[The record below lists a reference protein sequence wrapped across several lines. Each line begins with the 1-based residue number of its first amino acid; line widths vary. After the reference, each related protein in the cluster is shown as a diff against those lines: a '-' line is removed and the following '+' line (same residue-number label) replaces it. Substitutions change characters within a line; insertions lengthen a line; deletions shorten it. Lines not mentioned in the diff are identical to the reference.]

1 MIIYNDKQML
11 SSIIKHQ
18 EGTSLKTDSADYKK
32 MLSRRPLNVQA
43 RFGGDEVGLISG
55 RDIATAAK
63 ETGSIVL
70 AGNARNALV
79 IKGLLKA
86 AKELNAPVLIEL
98 AKSESAYCGAT
109 YDNIPDYAVKYS
121 KELGDGVLF
130 ALHVD
135 HFAVKNH
142 DDLIKGSAML
152 TKIIANGF
160 TSVAIDASH
169 LEDYEN
175 LCATRDL
182 GTWLPSGIGLEC
194 EVGEIK
200 GAGELS
206 TVEEALYFIGGLNS
220 WGVFPDYLA
229 ISNGSLHGT
238 YDLSAGVQEGIDL
251 ARTKEIADAIAPF
264 GVSIAQHGI
273 SGTPFDKVKE
283 FRKFGIN
290 KGNVATLF
298 QNVVFGIKM
307 DPDTGNAV
315 TDGGTYIKENDRG
328 ISEKLWNEM
337 VKAADEKGM
346 SRKSGDYKKL
356 NLPFHEMILAEPQPI
371 IDRIVDE
378 VAEWAKRFMRAFGAE
393 GVADKVLEVMM
404 RRADHNAAPER
415 VIRSP
420 RTKYT
425 AENAPNRAKSSGNFD
440 D

>member
-1 MIIYNDKQML
+1 MDINSNSFKKFL
-11 SSIIKHQ
+11 SC
-18 EGTSLKTDSADYKK
+18 
-32 MLSRRPLNVQA
+32 RPLNVQA
-43 RFGGDEVGLISG
+43 LFGDSPLGLVSG
-55 RDIATAAK
+55 RDIAAAAK
-63 ETGSIVL
+63 ETGTIVL

-79 IKGLLKA
+79 IKGILKA
-86 AKELNAPVLIEL
+86 AKELDAPALIEL

-109 YDNIPDYAVKYS
+109 YDNIPEYAMKYS
-121 KELGDGVLF
+121 AELGHGVIF

-135 HFAVKNH
+135 HYAVKGEA
-142 DDLIKGSAML
+142 DLLKGASHL
-152 TKIIANGF
+152 SKIIANGF

-169 LEDYEN
+169 LDDYAN

-182 GTWLPSGIGLEC
+182 GTWIPSPIGLEV

-206 TVEEALYFIGGLNS
+206 TVEEALYFIGGLNA

-238 YDLSAGVQEGIDL
+238 YDVSAGVSEGIDL
-251 ARTKEIADAIAPF
+251 ARTKEIADAIEPY

-273 SGTPFDKVKE
+273 SGTPFDKVSQ
-283 FRKFGIN
+283 FRKYGIN

-315 TDGGTYIKENDRG
+315 TEGGTYVKESGRG
-328 ISEKLWNEM
+328 ISDGLWGEL
-337 VKAADEKGM
+337 VASADSSGM

-356 NLPFHEMILAEPQPI
+356 NLPFHEKILAEPAQI
-371 IDRIVDE
+371 TGRIVDE
-378 VAEWAKRFMRAFGAE
+378 VAEWAKRFIKAFGGEGTAE
-393 GVADKVLEVMM
+393 RVVEAAV
-404 RRADHNAAPER
+404 RRGDRNSSPER

-420 RTKYT
+420 RSKYGPE
-425 AENAPNRAKSSGNFD
+425 AAPNKAKSAGNFD

>member
-1 MIIYNDKQML
+1 MNID
-11 SSIIKHQ
+11 SSSYRELLAK
-18 EGTSLKTDSADYKK
+18 
-32 MLSRRPLNVQA
+32 RPLNAQA
-43 RFGGDEVGLISG
+43 LFGSDAVGLVSG

-63 ETGSIVL
+63 ETGSIAL

-98 AKSESAYCGAT
+98 AKSENAYCGAT
-109 YDNIPDYAVKYS
+109 YDNIPAFAAQYS
-121 KELGDGVLF
+121 AELGHGVVF

-135 HFAVKNH
+135 HYA
-142 DDLIKGSAML
+142 IKGQDDVLKGANHL
-152 TKIIANGF
+152 TSIIAGGF

-169 LEDYEN
+169 LDDYAN
-175 LCATRDL
+175 LAATRDL
-182 GTWLPSGIGLEC
+182 GTWLPSGIGLEV

-200 GAGELS
+200 GAGELT
-206 TVEEALYFIGGLNS
+206 TVEEALYFIGGLNA

-238 YDLSAGVQEGIDL
+238 YDASAGVSEGIDL
-251 ARTKEIADAIAPF
+251 NHTKAIADAIAPY

-273 SGTPFDKVKE
+273 SGTPFEKVSTFSKY
-283 FRKFGIN
+283 GIN

-307 DPDTGNAV
+307 DPQTGNAI
-315 TDGGTYIKENDRG
+315 TEGGSYIKESDRG
-328 ISEKLWNEM
+328 ISEKLWQEI
-337 VKAADEKGM
+337 VAYADEQGM

-356 NLPFHEMILAEPQPI
+356 NLPFHGKILAEPDYI
-371 IDRIVDE
+371 VDRIVDE
-378 VAEWAKRFMRAFGAE
+378 VADWGKRFIRAFGGEGTAE
-393 GVADKVLEVMM
+393 KVAEVMA
-404 RRADHNAAPER
+404 RRPDHNAAPER

-420 RTKYT
+420 RVKYGPN
-425 AENAPNRAKSSGNFD
+425 EAPNKTKESGGNFD